1 MTTKIVLTLSCVEC
15 LLALIQALMITIYL
29 LLKKEVAK
37 HVYIVIDSTIV
48 TSIILL
54 HLQAIKTSN
63 AVHNESTVS
72 ALEKIDKK
80 ISKLSIRIM
89 ALLCFFVVPSAVIIN
104 VTSMLLEM
112 LQNHLNGNEKI
123 LLDFILCISL
133 LFVYANSSSNAILF
147 LITNVKANKLFRSL
161 CNNKINNCK

>member
-1 MTTKIVLTLSCVEC
+1 
-15 LLALIQALMITIYL
+15 MITIYL

-37 HVYIVIDSTIV
+37 RIYIVIDSTIV

-80 ISKLSIRIM
+80 ISKLSIQIM

-112 LQNHLNGNEKI
+112 LQKQLNGNEKI